1 MSNPAV
7 SKYPLLEEI
16 LTMKGLSLQPTYSN
30 RDVANIFNVSIR
42 AIQARIK
49 AGGLSARVLPG
60 QPGFCRSTSK
70 RSSSTAPEPPARRPP
85 IQRANRH

>member
-42 AIQARIK
+42 AIQSRIK
-49 AGGLSARVLPG
+49 AGGMSARELPG
-60 QPGFCRSTSK
+60 TARFLSVDLETFLVNSAK
-70 RSSSTAPEPPARRPP
+70 SSSEG
-85 IQRANRH
+85 RATPRSR